1 MLGCTDNI
9 VHGCIRWTKK
19 FIVKNILP
27 ILTCLIIMASAAAQV
42 IEFRHV
48 LKLFIISTFEDIQ
61 ENSFSGKME
70 CPNSLAA
77 VH

>member
-19 FIVKNILP
+19 FLVTNILP
-27 ILTCLIIMASAAAQV
+27 ILTYFIIMTSAAARV
-42 IEFRHV
+42 IEFRNAR
-48 LKLFIISTFEDIQ
+48 KLLIISIFEDIQ
-61 ENSFSGKME
+61 ENKFSGKMD
-70 CPNSLAA
+70 CPNSFAT